1 MDVFELEYASEPRIS
16 PDGAQVVFLRNT
28 MNIMTDR
35 RHARFWSVDFDG
47 DSLRPLLISKG
58 SVSWPRWSPSGD
70 LLVYPL
76 HENQSTQ
83 LFIRWMDT
91 GQTAK
96 LTQLTHT
103 PSDLTWSSD
112 GKWIAF

>member
-35 RHARFWSVDFDG
+35 RHARLWSVDFDG
-47 DSLRPLLISKG
+47 DSLRPLLISEG

-70 LLVYPL
+70 RLVYAL
-76 HENQSTQ
+76 QENESTQ
-83 LFIRWMDT
+83 LFIRWMIILL
-91 GQTAK
+91 QI
-96 LTQLTHT
+96 
-103 PSDLTWSSD
+103 S
-112 GKWIAF
+112 